1 MEKKDKNKKATAKK
15 DVKTKAKAA
24 EKKVTKKA
32 VKNEKVKAEKTEE
45 EIIIREITEKDT
57 KKKFKLNFKKISFK
71 KINKKDALLVLAGLV
86 VGVIISVLFIN
97 RVPKLANGEEVVVSL
112 KKNSYSAQ
120 DIYAELKPTNGLNT
134 VLRLI
139 DLDLVNNYYNGSLDE
154 DAEKSAKEQAET
166 YISQYTSY
174 GYDEASFLA
183 YYGFSDK
190 QAFIDY
196 LVEDY
201 KLNQYYTE
209 YVKSTIKD
217 EDVQSYYDTY
227 GIGKK
232 TVYIFSEKDGTEN
245 LDAIRKALKNGT
257 SVDKL
262 VDKYDKVTAVTVND
276 KLEIDYSSITSYSD
290 AVISYIKKTNAGK
303 YSKVFKDDTFGNVV
317 IYVSAAEETPK
328 LEDIKSNIVDALVS
342 QAQSKDSNLY
352 YKAFIK
358 LRKDNGIK
366 FYDKDLKKQYSDYV
380 AKYTGETTTTT
391 TAAAK

>member
-1 MEKKDKNKKATAKK
+1 MEKKNKNKKATAKK

-139 DLDLVNNYYNGSLDE
+139 DLDLVKNYYNGSLDE

-232 TVYIFSEKDGTEN
+232 IVYIFSEKDGTEN

-262 VDKYDKVTAVTVND
+262 VEKYDKVTAVTVND

-342 QAQSKDSNLY
+342 QAQSKDGNLY

-391 TAAAK
+391 AAAK

>member
-71 KINKKDALLVLAGLV
+71 KINKKDAVLVLAGLV

-139 DLDLVNNYYNGSLDE
+139 DLDLVKNYYNGSLDE

-217 EDVQSYYDTY
+217 EDVQSYWLRRMCRQWNSRYLCY
-227 GIGKK
+227 MER
-232 TVYIFSEKDGTEN
+232 S
-245 LDAIRKALKNGT
+245 R
-257 SVDKL
+257 
-262 VDKYDKVTAVTVND
+262 
-276 KLEIDYSSITSYSD
+276 
-290 AVISYIKKTNAGK
+290 
-303 YSKVFKDDTFGNVV
+303 
-317 IYVSAAEETPK
+317 IY
-328 LEDIKSNIVDALVS
+328 
-342 QAQSKDSNLY
+342 
-352 YKAFIK
+352 
-358 LRKDNGIK
+358 
-366 FYDKDLKKQYSDYV
+366 
-380 AKYTGETTTTT
+380 
-391 TAAAK
+391 

>member
-139 DLDLVNNYYNGSLDE
+139 DLDLVKNYYNGSLDE

-262 VDKYDKVTAVTVND
+262 VEKYDKVTAVTVND
-276 KLEIDYSSITSYSD
+276 KFEIDYSSITSYSD

-342 QAQSKDSNLY
+342 QAQSKDGNLY

-391 TAAAK
+391 AAAK

>member
-86 VGVIISVLFIN
+86 VGVIISILFIN

-139 DLDLVNNYYNGSLDE
+139 DLDLVKNYYNGSLDE

-201 KLNQYYTE
+201 KLNQFYTE

-391 TAAAK
+391 AAAK

>member
-71 KINKKDALLVLAGLV
+71 KINKKDSLLVLAGLV
-86 VGVIISVLFIN
+86 VGVIISILFIN

-139 DLDLVNNYYNGSLDE
+139 DLDLVKNYYNGSLDE

-391 TAAAK
+391 AAAK

>member
-57 KKKFKLNFKKISFK
+57 NKKFKLKFKKISFK

-139 DLDLVNNYYNGSLDE
+139 DLDLVKNYYNGSLDE

-342 QAQSKDSNLY
+342 QAQSKDGNLY

-391 TAAAK
+391 AAAK